1 MDIDNSFAVKVP
13 AILLAD
19 KVLYELK
26 SLVIV
31 GTSSNSSAFKAQD
44 SMENLE
50 QSKLVNIKLDYLEGV
65 PQLLY
70 SEDILQAMKEIQVK
84 LPYVEVLEV
93 KRKIKVLIG
102 VR

>member
-1 MDIDNSFAVKVP
+1 
-13 AILLAD
+13 
-19 KVLYELK
+19 
-26 SLVIV
+26 
-31 GTSSNSSAFKAQD
+31 
-44 SMENLE
+44 MENLE